1 MVRARFYE
9 KFGENELVNLQSGG
23 VLLSQ
28 LFVNKFLA
36 LTRWVYS
43 NSIYTVC
50 TVYCLIGCCGEHGLI
65 SNHTEALCAGF
76 FVCFLGRSRQAVD
89 FPRFWLLPVCDGL
102 LILGYLTHF
111 R

>member
-1 MVRARFYE
+1 MRPRFYE

-36 LTRWVYS
+36 LTRWVY
-43 NSIYTVC
+43 TVVIVYILY
-50 TVYCLIGCCGEHGLI
+50 VYCLIGCCLEHGLI
-65 SNHTEALCAGF
+65 SNHTEALCAVF

-89 FPRFWLLPVCDGL
+89 FPRFWLLCDGL